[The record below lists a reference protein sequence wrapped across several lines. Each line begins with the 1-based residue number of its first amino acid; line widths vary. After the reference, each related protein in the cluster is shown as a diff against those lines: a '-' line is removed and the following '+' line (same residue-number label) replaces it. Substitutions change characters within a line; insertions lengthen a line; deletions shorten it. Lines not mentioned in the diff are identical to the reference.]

1 MGFFDE
7 LKIFDELKKM
17 AKAVNEAMRP
27 KTIID
32 HVQERI
38 SELEKEAESGK
49 RFVSIRKIWN
59 WMKENERMR
68 LCNYDRL
75 NERLQEELEK
85 IDREKKAEDN
95 YDVLGREFPSED
107 ERKEAGNSA
116 EKVKES
122 IKKVRESVKKV
133 EDALDEEA
141 GLLEDEDLAEESLN
155 EDKEETEKNAGEVQ
169 GTAGLKDKVQEPMEK
184 DVHYFG
190 EAYLA
195 GQYER
200 LPEQNSVV
208 VVRRESD
215 GVWLASTVEEVD
227 AENRRVRCGNVWH
240 SEFLP
245 YRLNEELVGTTL
257 KPKNPRD
264 LRWGLK
270 VWVKDDLK
278 DEAEEAIFL
287 GFNPEGESDMR
298 WLTLSSA
305 KMTLEAFA
313 CSKWPSFGHW
323 KYMRV
328 AED

>member
-38 SELEKEAESGK
+38 NELEKEAESGK
-49 RFVSIRKIWN
+49 RFVSIRRIWN

-85 IDREKKAEDN
+85 IDKEKKAEDS
-95 YDVLGREFPSED
+95 YDLLGREFPSED
-107 ERKEAGNSA
+107 GQKEAGNPS

-122 IKKVRESVKKV
+122 IKKVRESVKKI
-133 EDALDEEA
+133 EDAIDEEA
-141 GLLEDEDLAEESLN
+141 GLSEDEDLVEESLN
-155 EDKEETEKNAGEVQ
+155 EDEEETEKNA
-169 GTAGLKDKVQEPMEK
+169 VQEPMEK
-184 DVHYFG
+184 DIHYFG
-190 EAYLA
+190 EAYLT

-208 VVRRESD
+208 VVRREAD

-245 YRLNEELVGTTL
+245 YRLNEELVGTSL

-287 GFNPEGESDMR
+287 GFNPEGESDLR
-298 WLTLSSA
+298 WMTLSSA

-313 CSKWPSFGHW
+313 HSKWPSFGHW